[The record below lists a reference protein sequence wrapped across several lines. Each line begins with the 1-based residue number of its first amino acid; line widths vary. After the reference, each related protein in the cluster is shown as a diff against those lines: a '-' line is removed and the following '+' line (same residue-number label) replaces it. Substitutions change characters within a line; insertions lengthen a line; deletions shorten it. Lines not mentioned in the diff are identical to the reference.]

1 MQLIDAIFE
10 DQFRPALIEHYKQY
24 KIVRRAD
31 YLLKALQS
39 VDQLSLEDQQ
49 QFYDHLEKQLLQCTP
64 LQALTL
70 IHNQNEQI
78 VDLLLELCLTNEHH
92 TQQLFRIINWFLRSI
107 TLTRRNFKGMF
118 IYIKN
123 QMYNSQLTNEKV
135 QRFISLLQKVFAEFR
150 YESPYASFYFNY
162 INSGLVVDT
171 REMKWLFGKGIS
183 LQTWLYPIPIKSEVE
198 TKIMYLMSDK
208 KKGCQFILNGNK
220 LVYQY
225 VDLNSPNHEVPISLI
240 EIPYQ
245 EWSSLCIQ
253 IQSKKFFMQ
262 ESYYLYLTCGNQQLR
277 EIKIDFPQIPNDSLV
292 IEFQFFT
299 NFYGYVTSMLIYN
312 DGFDGS
318 DLTCGD
324 KDLGIQSNDHL
335 RNLHKCHGNNKLILC
350 YTPLR
355 ARANFITDPINK
367 FDGALQSFSG
377 SYLRITQKQQFSQF
391 CRIENFVPLLL
402 FIKIQPYDSLLNEL
416 LTLFCQIIKS
426 RPETQQDAIRTEYL
440 SLIALKLND
449 SGLDMINNQ
458 TIELLSQL
466 HNSIQDTKLKQQF
479 VCNLL
484 WRIQIY
490 KLENFSII
498 EDYLKFIRMIY
509 NGNPEFCISIF
520 GIGKILEILIYDID
534 PKNRLCCE
542 EHANQMG
549 YTNFQLPT
557 IPYAQ
562 LIDSYLNIIDA
573 ILHNKLFQS
582 QSKIE
587 KSNIIDIARV
597 FTLKC
602 SPCFYQLLLKK
613 LQGLFQYETKSNNPI
628 SQILIQEE
636 VMQMLLNLLTTCSC
650 PDVKTS
656 CIKLIAESI
665 RINQSPNEK
674 EIANWIAHTLG
685 NSAAVEVQEAYSDD
699 EDEDFQPRKPLINQ
713 ALVFHQQE
721 EQQNFDEE
729 KKKQPAIQNKK
740 IVQANRRIIDYEPLY
755 VAIMEWM
762 LKTRVGKTNSDTL
775 ILDEN
780 LIIKSDGGL
789 SLLISYFEYCVDSV
803 KGRIMQDLCMLI
815 KWNQAS
821 AIFLLNNEE
830 FHWWILKTLLEIQ
843 NQYNIR
849 ELAQFEFWVWD
860 SGLKLYCN
868 VIKAGIQNE
877 KNGFQRLA
885 QLQSYC
891 RVLEE
896 INGEQINQQ
905 ATQLLIRLI
914 YKQLL
919 SNFSDCYKLDL
930 FSAFWVN
937 LYSVIFE
944 TFRLV
949 TADPRT
955 IENESE
961 NEHYY
966 LFHKFYPIAFQLT
979 ISQQEMPKKWKQQFG
994 IIQWVDHILIVNI
1007 CEIINQFCGKF
1018 STQIISYLDDYQ
1030 IVQKGILGLLEQK
1043 NPTESQKTFA
1053 AMMFEFDIGLEQ
1065 GQSPIFV
1072 QVCQLFL
1079 QLNAEY
1085 FAFNVQSSENIK
1097 QLQVILN
1104 TLDKLVRTLIIASE
1118 TLRDKEIDEMQDK
1131 VVYSIIGSHFI
1142 FLYQMEDKIK
1152 EINYDKEI
1160 KQELLQIVKNC
1171 LFYSF
1176 KFLIVYVDCFTQ
1188 ILNKN
1193 ESFQALI
1200 FEGYKQH
1207 KLFLMKMINDLIRKD
1222 SSHIFD
1228 ASETKSLKLNNKL
1241 IMDKMIAAK
1250 QVFVENQTLLQKIQQ
1265 SFFMNEEYY
1274 LKTKCDFEESYR
1286 IFSQKKKALED
1297 RLQSQRQGIE
1307 EVLFSQMISSS
1318 STYSYDQK
1326 IQRIDSEQIYM
1337 RQARYMFKKSFNR
1350 VRVFNQWWAHPEFKA
1365 QIDKP
1370 FASIDMHYDNIIQN
1384 QIFTWKMWKY
1394 ETKQKSRPLLKPKL
1408 YDYPQIDNIMQ
1419 SQQQS
1424 TRIMNL
1430 ADYDKKQ
1437 PERQRKKIHEIIFD
1451 TIIPFYSQ
1459 QHEQD
1464 EVILHRVQWI
1474 KTLTVRIGSLR
1485 ISDTHLIFYF
1495 ESITQK
1501 ETHQSLI
1508 KFRVPEDSQ
1517 LVKQWDLEQIY
1528 DIQFRR
1534 YIGRWTSLE
1543 LTLLEGS
1550 TLVFNF
1556 QNGDHQKV
1564 IEKLISLKKQR
1575 TINLKPRIQSGK
1587 LDPVSVMLES
1597 KAMNKWYNYK
1607 ITTFEY
1613 LMKVNKISGRSNKD
1627 LTQYPVFP
1635 WIMNDGE
1642 QLHKYRD
1649 LTKSM
1654 GALGTKDRIEVFE
1667 QRYNMIDH
1675 FNKVP
1680 QFHYGSHYSSP
1691 AIIFHYLIR
1700 LKPFSDGAKELQS
1713 GKFDLADR
1721 LFFSFIETYRNAVE
1735 ELSDVRELIPEFFYL
1750 PEMFLNLS
1758 KYDYG
1763 LQQTGQRVNNVELPF
1778 WTQQNPYLFICAHR
1792 MELESDYV
1800 SQHICNWIDL
1810 IFGYKQKGEEAVKA
1824 LNTFYYLTYE
1834 NSIDWDSIKNEKQ
1847 KISLESQAIHFGQCP
1862 SQILDRAHIARGK
1875 QKVVFRIVDEK
1886 LEKRILRQKQN
1897 NPQPQSQNYQRSKSI
1912 IRIHFSSDNK
1922 VWIIRRNGECAT
1934 IRLDLKDNKFDLAN
1948 QKEQPIN
1955 FGKFMDENQYLFD
1968 WTCNYDELP
1977 VLNRGKQVLIGGI
1990 WDGRLLIYNNGI
2002 ISEQRFE
2009 QEHTI
2014 TVMRFDYKMRILA
2027 TGSKDGTL
2035 IIYKVLNNSY
2045 IPISKHHHHEQSITD
2060 IFICNDLKVV
2070 ITCSSDGWIHMYNQ
2084 WSGKYLR
2091 SYRHP
2096 KGLPISKVCSYCT
2109 PLYGIAFYENKNIYS
2124 YSINGQ
2130 FLAHLELKQYIVNQ
2144 GHLKVVKDSKLTDI
2158 IVLPLC
2164 MEKKIL
2170 MLTTPFLQ
2178 KRNEI
2183 QLTDCQQSMNDISSF
2198 ALSPDRTILAF
2209 GTSDGEFGLVV
2220 DQRIF
2225 SQD

>member
-1 MQLIDAIFE
+1 MQLIDAIFD
-10 DQFRPALIEHYKQY
+10 DQFRPALIDHYKQN

-39 VDQLSLEDQQ
+39 VDQLPLEEQQ
-49 QFYDHLEKQLLQCTP
+49 QFYDHLEKQLLQCTS
-64 LQALTL
+64 LQALAL

-78 VDLLLELCLTNEHH
+78 VDQLLELCLTNENH
-92 TQQLFRIINWFLRSI
+92 TQQLFRIINWFLKAI
-107 TLTRRNFKGMF
+107 TLTKRNYKSMF
-118 IYIKN
+118 MYIKN

-135 QRFISLLQKVFAEFR
+135 QRFISILQKVFAE
-150 YESPYASFYFNY
+150 YSYDSPYASFYFNY

-171 REMKWLFGKGIS
+171 REMKWLFSKGIS
-183 LQTWLYPIPIKSEVE
+183 IQTWLYPIAIKSEVE

-225 VDLNSPNHEVPISLI
+225 VDLNSPHHEAPISLI
-240 EIPYQ
+240 EIPYH

-253 IQSKKFFMQ
+253 IQLRKFFLQ
-262 ESYYLYLTCGNQQLR
+262 ESYYLYLTCGGQQLR
-277 EIKIDFPQIPNDSLV
+277 EIKIDFPQISNDSLV

-299 NFYGYVTSMLIYN
+299 NFYGYVTCMLIYN
-312 DGFDGS
+312 DGFDGN

-335 RNLHKCHGNNKLILC
+335 RNLHKCHGNNKLVLC

-367 FDGALQSFSG
+367 FDGALQSYSG

-402 FIKIQPYDSLLNEL
+402 FIRIQPYDSLLNEL

-426 RPETQQDAIRTEYL
+426 KPETQQDAIRTEYL

-466 HNSIQDTKLKQQF
+466 NNSIQDTKLKQQF
-479 VCNLL
+479 ICNLL

-490 KLENFSII
+490 KLDNFSII
-498 EDYLKFIRMIY
+498 QDYLKFIRMIY

-520 GIGKILEILIYDID
+520 GISKILEILIYDID

-557 IPYAQ
+557 ISYAQ

-573 ILHNKLFQS
+573 ILQNKLFQS

-613 LQGLFQYETKSNNPI
+613 LQGLFQYENKNNNPI

-665 RINQSPNEK
+665 RINQSSNEK

-685 NSAAVEVQEAYSDD
+685 NSAAVEVLETYSDD
-699 EDEDFQPRKPLINQ
+699 EDEDYQPRKPLINQ

-721 EQQNFDEE
+721 EQQNSIEE
-729 KKKQPAIQNKK
+729 KKKQPVIQKKK
-740 IVQANRRIIDYEPLY
+740 IVQPNRRIIDYEPLY

-789 SLLISYFEYCVDSV
+789 SLLISYFQYCVDSV

-830 FHWWILKTLLEIQ
+830 FHWWILETLLEIQ
-843 NQYNIR
+843 HQYNNR

-896 INGEQINQQ
+896 LNVEQTDQQ
-905 ATQLLIRLI
+905 STQLLIRLI

-919 SNFSDCYKLDL
+919 SNLSDCYKLDL
-930 FSAFWVN
+930 FSTFWVN

-955 IENESE
+955 ME

-966 LFHKFYPIAFQLT
+966 LFHKFQPISFKLT

-1007 CEIINQFCGKF
+1007 CDIVNQFCGKF

-1030 IVQKGILGLLEQK
+1030 IVQKGILGILEQK
-1043 NPTESQKTFA
+1043 NPTESQKSFA

-1065 GQSPIFV
+1065 NQSPIFI

-1104 TLDKLVRTLIIASE
+1104 ALDKLIRTLIIASE
-1118 TLRDKEIDEMQDK
+1118 TLRDKEIEETQDK

-1160 KQELLQIVKNC
+1160 KQELLQIVRNC

-1193 ESFQALI
+1193 ESFQTLI
-1200 FEGYKQH
+1200 FEGYKQY
-1207 KLFLMKMINDLIRKD
+1207 KLFLMKMLNDLIRKD
-1222 SSHIFD
+1222 SSHIFEVN
-1228 ASETKSLKLNNKL
+1228 ETKSLKLNNKL
-1241 IMDKMIAAK
+1241 IMEKMISAK
-1250 QVFVENQTLLQKIQQ
+1250 QVFVENQTLLQKIKE

-1286 IFSQKKKALED
+1286 IFAQKKKS
-1297 RLQSQRQGIE
+1297 LQDKLQQQRQGIE

-1370 FASIDMHYDNIIQN
+1370 FNSIDMHYENITQN

-1437 PERQRKKIHEIIFD
+1437 PERQRKRIHEIIFD

-1564 IEKLISLKKQR
+1564 IEKLISLKKHR
-1575 TINLKPRIQSGK
+1575 TINIKPRILSGK

-1700 LKPFSDGAKELQS
+1700 MKPFSDGAKELQS

-1862 SQILDRAHIARGK
+1862 SQIWDRPHISRGK
-1875 QKVVFRIVDEK
+1875 QKIIFRIVDEK
-1886 LEKRILRQKQN
+1886 IEKRIFRQKQN
-1897 NPQPQSQNYQRSKSI
+1897 NPQTQSPNYQRNKSI
-1912 IRIHFSSDNK
+1912 IRIHFLSDNK

-1934 IRLDLKDNKFDLAN
+1934 IKLDLKDNKFDLNN
-1948 QKEQPIN
+1948 QKEQSIN
-1955 FGKFMDENQYLFD
+1955 FGKFLDENQYLFD

-1977 VLNRGKQVLIGGI
+1977 VLNRGKQVLVGGI

-2035 IIYKVLNNSY
+2035 IIYKVFNNQY
-2045 IPISKHHHHEQSITD
+2045 IPITKHHHHDQSITD

-2070 ITCSSDGWIHMYNQ
+2070 LTCSSDSWIHMYNQ

-2096 KGLPISKVCSYCT
+2096 KGLPINKVCSYCT

-2130 FLAHLELKQYIVNQ
+2130 FLAHLELKQYVVNQ

-2164 MEKKIL
+2164 LEKKIL

-2209 GTSDGEFGLVV
+2209 GTSDGEFGLAV
-2220 DQRIF
+2220 DQKIF
-2225 SQD
+2225 QQD